1 MKSFRCGS
9 SKWWSTCRWRRVG
22 WRCCTGPQD
31 STICSAIWNRHR
43 HICRLLQPTHALN
56 LEPEISQKS
65 VLTVNYTGI
74 HLKSFFLK
82 FCLQSFTDMVM
93 LRTAF
98 IQYELHPLLCKQTA
112 TMYVTA
118 LLEFTVKWV
127 YISLQT
133 WLRKAAP
140 QPSLSSQIWGVF
152 FAVFH
157 PFCFA
162 RQTHFLSLSKTDAGG
177 ASISLSALRN
187 T

>member
-1 MKSFRCGS
+1 MEHVPLTESWMTLLHWPSGFYHLLCHLKPAS
-9 SKWWSTCRWRRVG
+9 SYLQTPPTNS
-22 WRCCTGPQD
+22 CTQSG
-31 STICSAIWNRHR
+31 ARNK
-43 HICRLLQPTHALN
+43 
-56 LEPEISQKS
+56 PEICPHCK
-65 VLTVNYTGI
+65 LHRDTPEI
-74 HLKSFFLK
+74 FFFK

-93 LRTAF
+93 LRAAF

-127 YISLQT
+127 YINLQT